1 MKTLWGATI
10 LILWGG
16 LGSSLQAAPIVYPAH
31 PTATTRSVE
40 EIFARTATPNISLSP
55 EIVAK
60 RREIIAMYRQ
70 TGIDLSLDKSAL
82 ISLLPKQW
90 SSKTPA
96 PFGKTYP
103 LPYSVDAL
111 FYQKIPRR
119 SPRVAL
125 PSGYIHSGH
134 ISTLG
139 GTGSDEFGIGVVIS
153 GPQDPLRTIH
163 LERADQYAHP
173 GTCPDHHAN
182 QNDRVQIH
190 VRNSANQKLAGSGAG
205 VPRNAA
211 DRTIVWVD
219 ATDHTTISTW
229 GTIEDCDQP
238 GKTQIG
244 DWSAMFIQKRD
255 QLPNLG
261 DRNGI
266 NAANKSDLVALLR
279 PGEAIDPVHPI
290 AHALSGPVHDAWKA
304 IVYPA
309 SSTDN
314 TIDQNNRGL
323 IGYGFLIQLDP
334 SLDLRRLSLSL
345 PARRI
350 LEALQ
355 TYGWYMDDT
364 GVRDFDIKG
373 NFSAAE
379 FKPFGGFEAVET
391 EIYQVIKNRT
401 LYIVAPPIHR

>member
-1 MKTLWGATI
+1 MAMLCLLAGIHGGAANASP
-10 LILWGG
+10 L
-16 LGSSLQAAPIVYPAH
+16 YPVH
-31 PTATTRSVE
+31 PTAKTRSVE
-40 EIFARTATPNISLSP
+40 EIFSRTATPNIDLP
-55 EIVAK
+55 TEIVAK
-60 RREIIAMYRQ
+60 RKEIIAMYRQ
-70 TGIDLSLDKSAL
+70 AGIDPSLDKNTLVA
-82 ISLLPKQW
+82 LLPKSW
-90 SSKTPA
+90 SSKSPA

-103 LPYSVDAL
+103 LPYSVDAI
-111 FYQKIPRR
+111 FYQKIPPR

-125 PSGYIHSGH
+125 PAYYIQSGH

-139 GTGSDEFGIGVVIS
+139 GQGSDEFGIGVVIS
-153 GPQDPLRTIH
+153 NRQDPLRRIY
-163 LERADQYAHP
+163 LERPDQYAHP

-182 QNDRVQIH
+182 QSTSAAIH
-190 VRNSANQKLAGSGAG
+190 IRNSANQKLAGSGEG
-205 VPRNAA
+205 VPRNAF
-211 DRTIVWVD
+211 DRTVVWID
-219 ATDHTTISTW
+219 ASDHTTVSTW
-229 GTIEDCDQP
+229 GTIEDCNP
-238 GKTQIG
+238 PG
-244 DWSAMFIQKRD
+244 DWSAMFIQKRER
-255 QLPNLG
+255 LPNLG
-261 DRNGI
+261 DRSGI

-279 PGEAIDPVHPI
+279 PGEATDPIHPI
-290 AHALSGPVHDAWKA
+290 AHALSGPVRNAWKA

-309 SSTDN
+309 SNTDN

-334 SLDLRRLSLSL
+334 KLDLRRMPLSL

-391 EIYQVIKNRT
+391 EIYQVLKTRT
-401 LYIVAPPIHR
+401 LYVVAPPLRR